1 MYNKRIKEKEE
12 AYMQYRQLG
21 RTGLMVSE
29 IGFGTEWMERHSEKE
44 CKDVILACEEHGINI
59 LDCWIGNP
67 VVRSAIGDAIAGR
80 REKWIIQGHVGNVWE
95 NGQNTRTRD
104 MDKCRAAFE
113 DMLIRFRTDYIDLGM
128 IHNVDEISDW
138 KNILHGPFMA
148 YMKELKACG
157 KIHYIGLSTHNTE
170 IARLVVEE
178 GTVDMLLFSIN
189 PAFDM
194 LPPTDDIMQFFA
206 DEYDAELG
214 GIDVQRAAL
223 YELCDEKNIGITVM
237 KGYAGGRLF
246 DANRSPFGVALT
258 PVQCL
263 HYCLTRPAVAS
274 VLVGYDTPEHVT
286 DAVAYEMADEAQK
299 EYAAVLAGAPRHS
312 YSGQCT
318 YCGHCKP
325 CPVNIDIAM
334 VNKYLDLAELQD
346 KVPDTL
352 KAHYSSLSV
361 NASACIGCRACEE
374 RCPFGVRIAERME
387 KAVKLFES

>member
-1 MYNKRIKEKEE
+1 
-12 AYMQYRQLG
+12 MQYRKLG

-29 IGFGTEWMERHSEKE
+29 IGFGTEWMERHSAEE
-44 CKDVILACEEHGINI
+44 CRDVILKCEEYGINI
-59 LDCWIGNP
+59 LDCWMGNP
-67 VVRSAIGDAIAGR
+67 VVRSSIGDAIAGR
-80 REKWIIQGHVGNVWE
+80 REKWFIQGHVGNVWE

-104 MDKCRAAFE
+104 MEKCKAAFE
-113 DMLIRFRTDYIDLGM
+113 DMLARFKTDYIDIGM

-138 KNILHGPFMA
+138 EKILNGQFMA
-148 YMKELKACG
+148 YMKELKTSG
-157 KIHYIGLSTHNTE
+157 KIHHIGLSTHNTE
-170 IARLVVEE
+170 IARRVAEE

-206 DEYDAELG
+206 DEYNAALG

-223 YELCDEKNIGITVM
+223 YELCEKKDIGITVM

-246 DANRSPFGVALT
+246 DAARSPFGVALT

-263 HYCLTRPAVAS
+263 HYCLTRPGVAS
-274 VLVGYDTPEHVT
+274 VLVGYDTPEHVKAAIEYET
-286 DAVAYEMADEAQK
+286 ADDALKDYT
-299 EYAAVLAGAPRHS
+299 AVLSGALKHS
-312 YSGQCT
+312 YQGQCT

-325 CPVNIDIAM
+325 CPMDIDIAM
-334 VNKYLDLAELQD
+334 VNKYYDLAELQD

-352 KAHYSSLSV
+352 SDHYNSLNV
-361 NASACIGCRACEE
+361 KASACIGCRACEE

-387 KAVKLFES
+387 KAANLFEE